1 MFTRRVLAKPLASPL
16 ARSARAPVSAVRSYA
31 TPAADTKPPVAL
43 FGVDGTYASAL
54 YTAAAKQSTLDPTAR
69 ALESLHRAFVQD
81 PKLTSILAA
90 PSLSPGDKQ
99 QLVAELLKTS
109 GAPASDKTMENFL
122 DTLAANNRLKVLPGV
137 SEKFAE
143 LMSAHKGEVELR
155 VTSAAPLDAKVIRQ
169 LETAVGKSQYVGQGK
184 KLKTVTKVTPDIKGG
199 LIVEVGD
206 RTIDLSVSARMS
218 RMNKLLQDN
227 L

>member
-1 MFTRRVLAKPLASPL
+1 MK
-16 ARSARAPVSAVRSYA
+16 
-31 TPAADTKPPVAL
+31 
-43 FGVDGTYASAL
+43 
-54 YTAAAKQSTLDPTAR
+54 
-69 ALESLHRAFVQD
+69 
-81 PKLTSILAA
+81 
-90 PSLSPGDKQ
+90 
-99 QLVAELLKTS
+99 
-109 GAPASDKTMENFL
+109 NFL
-122 DTLAANNRLKVLPGV
+122 ETLADNNRLKVLPGV

-143 LMSAHKGEVELR
+143 LMSAHKGEVELK

-184 KLKTVTKVTPDIKGG
+184 KLKTVTKVGWLKAKSCASRYMLTIYIQVTPDIRGG

-206 RTIDLSVSARMS
+206 RTIDLSVSARMA